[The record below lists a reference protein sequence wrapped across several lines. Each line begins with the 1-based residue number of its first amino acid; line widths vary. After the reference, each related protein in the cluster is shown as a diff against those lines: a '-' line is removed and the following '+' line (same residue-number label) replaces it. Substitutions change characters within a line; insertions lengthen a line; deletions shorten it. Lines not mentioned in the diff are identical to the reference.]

1 MGFCGLL
8 RNPHGITT
16 ISGKFLMRHKTI
28 NFPGIA
34 PGLFAMRGGGNMV
47 GKTLNLKIYVTGEN
61 LEKLE
66 RIREYLNN
74 KNDVQSGDVERWKKS
89 DVYTLLF
96 NDAIKNYKL

>member
-1 MGFCGLL
+1 MEG
-8 RNPHGITT
+8 R
-16 ISGKFLMRHKTI
+16 
-28 NFPGIA
+28 
-34 PGLFAMRGGGNMV
+34 
-47 GKTLNLKIYVTGEN
+47 TLNIKIYVTGEN

-66 RIREYLNN
+66 QIREYLNN

>member
-1 MGFCGLL
+1 
-8 RNPHGITT
+8 
-16 ISGKFLMRHKTI
+16 
-28 NFPGIA
+28 
-34 PGLFAMRGGGNMV
+34 MV

-66 RIREYLNN
+66 RIREYLNG

>member
-1 MGFCGLL
+1 MA
-8 RNPHGITT
+8 
-16 ISGKFLMRHKTI
+16 GKM
-28 NFPGIA
+28 
-34 PGLFAMRGGGNMV
+34 
-47 GKTLNLKIYVTGEN
+47 LNLKIFVTGEN

-66 RIREYLNN
+66 RIREYLNS

>member
-1 MGFCGLL
+1 MEG
-8 RNPHGITT
+8 R
-16 ISGKFLMRHKTI
+16 
-28 NFPGIA
+28 
-34 PGLFAMRGGGNMV
+34 
-47 GKTLNLKIYVTGEN
+47 TLNIKIYVTGEN

-66 RIREYLNN
+66 QIREYLNS

>member
-1 MGFCGLL
+1 M
-8 RNPHGITT
+8 
-16 ISGKFLMRHKTI
+16 
-28 NFPGIA
+28 A
-34 PGLFAMRGGGNMV
+34 